1 MRNIILRGEYP
12 FEEKL
17 KKDICG
23 VYRILPVGIFINSA
37 DVSIICNP
45 SLEELQLE
53 VEKSR
58 LVCPDT
64 RIIVLGSIYIRLI
77 ASCLFDSV
85 YIAENVEELERIII
99 EKSPA
104 RRCIKLTEKEK
115 LFLSVMERGLS
126 NSELTAVLNISE
138 RTVRRLKSRLLD
150 KTGLVSSE
158 QLAVFSLV
166 MNLSSRIID
175 GYSSVE

>member
-1 MRNIILRGEYP
+1 MRNIILRGQYP

-17 KKDICG
+17 REDICG
-23 VYRILPVGIFINSA
+23 VFRILPVGIFIGNA
-37 DVSIICNP
+37 DVSVICNP
-45 SLEELQLE
+45 SLEELLLE
-53 VEKSR
+53 VDKSR
-58 LVCPDT
+58 LVCPDV
-64 RIIVLGSIYIRLI
+64 RIVVMGSIYLRLMVV
-77 ASCLFDSV
+77 CLFDSV

-99 EKSPA
+99 EKSPV

-126 NSELTAVLNISE
+126 NSELTTVLNISE

-166 MNLSSRIID
+166 MNSSSRF
-175 GYSSVE
+175 V

>member
-1 MRNIILRGEYP
+1 MRNIILRGQYP

-17 KKDICG
+17 REDICG
-23 VYRILPVGIFINSA
+23 VFRILPVGIFIGNA
-37 DVSIICNP
+37 DVSVICNP
-45 SLEELQLE
+45 LFEELLLE
-53 VEKSR
+53 VDKSR
-58 LVCPDT
+58 LVCPDI
-64 RIIVLGSIYIRLI
+64 RIVVMGSIYIRLM
-77 ASCLFDSV
+77 AACLFDSV

-99 EKSPA
+99 EKSPV

-166 MNLSSRIID
+166 MNSSSRF
-175 GYSSVE
+175 V

>member
-1 MRNIILRGEYP
+1 MRNIILRGQYP

-17 KKDICG
+17 REDICG
-23 VYRILPVGIFINSA
+23 VFRILPVGIFIGNA
-37 DVSIICNP
+37 DVSVICNP
-45 SLEELQLE
+45 SLEELLLE
-53 VEKSR
+53 VDKSR
-58 LVCPDT
+58 LVCPDV
-64 RIIVLGSIYIRLI
+64 RIVVMGSIYLRLM
-77 ASCLFDSV
+77 AVCLFDSV

-99 EKSPA
+99 EKSPVK
-104 RRCIKLTEKEK
+104 RCIKLTEKEK

-126 NSELTAVLNISE
+126 NSELTTVLNISE

-166 MNLSSRIID
+166 MNSSSRF
-175 GYSSVE
+175 V

>member
-1 MRNIILRGEYP
+1 MRNIILRGQYP
-12 FEEKL
+12 FDEKL
-17 KKDICG
+17 RKDICG
-23 VYRILPVGIFINSA
+23 VFRILPIGIFIGNA
-37 DVSIICNP
+37 DVSVICNP

-58 LVCPDT
+58 LVCPDV
-64 RIIVLGSIYIRLI
+64 RIVVMGSIYIRLI

-85 YIAENVEELERIII
+85 YIATDVEELERIIL
-99 EKSPA
+99 EKNPVKKS
-104 RRCIKLTEKEK
+104 IKFTEKEK

-166 MNLSSRIID
+166 MNSSSRF
-175 GYSSVE
+175 V

>member
-1 MRNIILRGEYP
+1 MRNIILRGQYP

-17 KKDICG
+17 REDICG
-23 VYRILPVGIFINSA
+23 VFRILPVGIFIGNA
-37 DVSIICNP
+37 DVSVICNP
-45 SLEELQLE
+45 LLEELLLE
-53 VEKSR
+53 VDKSR
-58 LVCPDT
+58 LVCPDI
-64 RIIVLGSIYIRLI
+64 RIVVMGSIYIRLM
-77 ASCLFDSV
+77 AACLFDSV

-99 EKSPA
+99 EKSPV

-166 MNLSSRIID
+166 MNSSSRF
-175 GYSSVE
+175 V